1 MKNKNAYLSTLKWG
15 AVLGVMLA
23 AFELVKMFARR
34 VDFTG
39 AKMLDLAL
47 IIGFILVLYAGIK
60 EFKELYSE
68 RLSFAKA
75 FLGCLL
81 ISIVGSVIFFGYCML
96 HYAVIEPNGLAT
108 KYEVA
113 LDNYRKIV
121 EKDTITQDEIKT
133 YLGEVEKLFAEEKE
147 TFVWPDTANNALKTD
162 ANKGFGMIYDFFLLK
177 ITDKKAVDTAENY
190 RLGHFDQYARRTLVE
205 TTTLYM
211 GQNESLPSTPFV
223 QQMVQDVSRQLDKCS
238 PADARFA
245 MNKAHVPHY
254 DKPGRYAGVAALM
267 DLLYGM
273 FFGLFIAMYH
283 YTSKKTPEPVEDEE
297 LFTEDESMGQVDQDD
312 PVE

>member
-1 MKNKNAYLSTLKWG
+1 MKEKNAYLSTLKWG

-96 HYAVIEPNGLAT
+96 HYAVIEPHGLAT

-113 LDNYRKIV
+113 LDNYRKVI
-121 EKDTITQDEIKT
+121 EKDTITQAEMKT
-133 YLGEVEKLFAEEKE
+133 YLSEVEKLFAEEKE
-147 TFVWPDTANNALKTD
+147 TFAWPDTASDALKTD
-162 ANKGFGMIYDFFLLK
+162 AEKGFGMIYDFFLLK
-177 ITDKKAVDTAENY
+177 ITDKRAVDTANNY
-190 RLGHFDQYARRTLVE
+190 QLGHFDQYARRTLVE
-205 TTTLYM
+205 TTMLYM
-211 GQNESLPSTPFV
+211 EQNESQLSTPFV
-223 QQMVQDVSRQLDKCS
+223 QQMVQDVSRQLEKCS
-238 PADARFA
+238 PVDARFA

-254 DKPGRYAGVAALM
+254 DKPGRYAAVAALM

-283 YTSKKTPEPVEDEE
+283 YTSKKAPEPVEDEE
-297 LFTEDESMGQVDQDD
+297 LITEDESVEHVNQDD